1 MSEHASAPE
10 HGPKPR
16 REPSAAEASR
26 GLVRSALKGALAT
39 LEPGSGLPYASLVT
53 VATEPDGT
61 PLLLLSRLAV
71 HTRNILADARASLMI
86 DGTGLDGDPLAGGR
100 VTLIGRVEPTGS
112 PTARGRFLARHPGAA
127 MYVDFTD
134 FRFFALRPERA
145 HFIGGFGRIVDL
157 PANDLVHPVHG
168 AERLV
173 EAEAE
178 IVAHMNEDHADT
190 LRLYAT
196 ALLDGPDA
204 EWRLIGVDPDGCD
217 LLADGRGLRLAFPQR
232 CESPFKVREAFRAL
246 AEQARRRKA
255 AGVPPT

>member
-1 MSEHASAPE
+1 MSERASTPEQAPN
-10 HGPKPR
+10 PR
-16 REPSAAEASR
+16 RQPSAAEASR
-26 GLVRSALKGALAT
+26 CLVRSALKGALAT
-39 LEPGSGLPYASLVT
+39 LEAGSGIPYASLVT

-71 HTRNILADARASLMI
+71 HTRNILADGRASLMI

-100 VTLIGRVEPTGS
+100 VTLIGRVEPTDS
-112 PTARGRFLARHPGAA
+112 TTARGRFLARHPGAA

-157 PANDLVHPVHG
+157 PASDLVHPVTG

-178 IVAHMNEDHADT
+178 IVAHMNEDHADA
-190 LRLYAT
+190 LKIYAT
-196 ALLDGPDA
+196 VLLDGHEG
-204 EWRLIGVDPDGCD
+204 EWRMTGIDPGGCD
-217 LLADGRGLRLAFPQR
+217 LSADGRGLRLEFPQR
-232 CESPFKVREAFRAL
+232 CTTPSMAREVFRAL
-246 AEQARRRKA
+246 ADKARRKRA
-255 AGVPPT
+255 P